1 MKRIFHLLVACSL
14 LTACSLDETPY
25 GFYSSG
31 NFYKTEEDA
40 ESGLMYAYNALNYLE
55 YLRGIWYLGD
65 IPTETMYPKS
75 DEPGD
80 IHMLQQWTV
89 NSETEL
95 TMYYFKYCYIGINR
109 ANTVIRRVTDSSLS
123 ETVKNRVI
131 GEALFLR
138 AWNYFNLVRGYG
150 RVPLYTEPISSLEQT
165 TPEMA
170 PSIGKIY
177 ERILE
182 DLNRA
187 EPMLSVNKV
196 FGRIDKVGV
205 QALLSKVYL
214 TLASS
219 IAHRAPG
226 YTDLSYTADE
236 MYRQAEE
243 WSRKVVFDYP
253 GTYGFDDD
261 LRAIYDVEKP
271 DGPEHIFIMAI
282 DRSGT
287 DEGMYSKIPLQF
299 LPNNGSAPIYIR
311 YSDGSL
317 QRGNGNGWGV
327 FLIEDSFAEQTYM
340 AADKRRTELIHRDIY
355 DEEGNKVT
363 PSPVRGYFSS
373 KYVDPDFIGE
383 RTSARPY
390 LIRYSDI
397 ALVFAEAAGPDE
409 GLALV
414 NRIRERAG
422 IPDLPAGMGL
432 EEFRTAVIQERALEL
447 AFEGNRLYDL
457 RRTASV
463 TSTVPEAS
471 KISEEEAAFYPIP
484 QRELD
489 LNPNR

>member
-1 MKRIFHLLVACSL
+1 
-14 LTACSLDETPY
+14 
-25 GFYSSG
+25 
-31 NFYKTEEDA
+31 
-40 ESGLMYAYNALNYLE
+40 
-55 YLRGIWYLGD
+55 
-65 IPTETMYPKS
+65 
-75 DEPGD
+75 
-80 IHMLQQWTV
+80 
-89 NSETEL
+89 
-95 TMYYFKYCYIGINR
+95 
-109 ANTVIRRVTDSSLS
+109 
-123 ETVKNRVI
+123 
-131 GEALFLR
+131 
-138 AWNYFNLVRGYG
+138 
-150 RVPLYTEPISSLEQT
+150 
-165 TPEMA
+165 MA
-170 PSIGKIY
+170 PSIEKIY

-226 YTDLSYTADE
+226 YTDMSYSSDE
-236 MYRQAEE
+236 MYRLAEE

-253 GTYGFDDD
+253 GIYGFDDD

-299 LPNNGSAPIYIR
+299 LPNNGSAPIYIK

-355 DEEGNKVT
+355 DEQGNVVT

-471 KISEEEAAFYPIP
+471 KLSEEEAAFYPIP